1 MSEEEKTI
9 NKENEKPCGM
19 SKKQAIIFWIIFP
32 LVSLLITALMVF
44 YLDLARGPLAITI
57 IEFINIAVAV
67 VLTIIFRNKRVYFR
81 LIPLSAFFIITAILL
96 PLANPIIV
104 KKHATGNFNA
114 TPTEVLELQN
124 GKVRGVYNNDETVEV
139 YAGIP
144 YAKAPV
150 GEYRWR
156 EPEDVTNWEGIKDCF
171 YFAPMAVQSSRP
183 AAISSLVDLYAEKSW
198 HPNYLTTYVQD
209 QSEDC
214 LYLNIWK
221 PHTNETNLP
230 ILIYYHGGS
239 LTSGSSADDG
249 FNGEMMAKKGIIMIT
264 VSYRLGI
271 LGYFAHQE
279 LRNESVNHTTGN
291 YGLLDQIKALKW
303 VNDNASYFGG
313 DKSNITIAGESAGSS
328 SVSAICS
335 SPLASGLFKRAIGES
350 SSVVVKRPPH
360 TFRTMEKA
368 LKVGEDT
375 FKEFNVTSI
384 EELRKIPAKEL
395 INTSYNNDSMTIDGY
410 ALTKYPYEVYGAGE
424 NNEEALLNGFNVLEA
439 DAFVVPS
446 FLLDPTNKD
455 NIYSRLEPL
464 FGISIAKKLM
474 EALEDEIEADAFT
487 AFNKI
492 YSTYWFMHPH
502 QSWTEEA
509 LKNGETVYR
518 YQFTKN
524 NGFIGTYHSGEIIYA
539 YNNVKKE
546 RDKASYRYD
555 DSDIALSDTM
565 SSYWVNFVRT
575 GDPNGTNLPI
585 WNPYNLTD
593 KKIMELGSNVGPI
606 DDPYQKLYPIIDEF
620 IESQILKE
628 EI

>member
-1 MSEEEKTI
+1 MSEEEKNI
-9 NKENEKPCGM
+9 NKEKEKPNRM
-19 SKKQAIIFWIIFP
+19 SKKQTIIFWIIFP
-32 LVSLLITALMVF
+32 IVSLLITSLMVF

-81 LIPLSAFFIITAILL
+81 LIPLSAFFILTAILL
-96 PLANPIIV
+96 PLANPIVV
-104 KKHATGNFNA
+104 KKHATGNLNA
-114 TPTEVLELQN
+114 TPTEVIELQN
-124 GKVRGVYNNDETVEV
+124 GKVRGIYNNDETVEV

-144 YAKAPV
+144 YAKAPI
-150 GEYRWR
+150 GEYRWK
-156 EPEDVTNWEGIKDCF
+156 EPEDVSNWEGIKDCS

-221 PHTNETNLP
+221 PHTSETNLP
-230 ILIYYHGGS
+230 ILVYYHGGS
-239 LTSGSSADDG
+239 LTTGSSADDG
-249 FNGEMMAKKGIIMIT
+249 INGEMMAKKGIIMIT

-271 LGYFAHQE
+271 LGYFAHEE

-360 TFRTMEKA
+360 TFRTMKDA
-368 LKVGEDT
+368 LKVGDDT
-375 FKEFNVTSI
+375 LKEFNVSSI

-395 INTSYNNDSMTIDGY
+395 VNTKYSNGSMTIDGY
-410 ALTKYPYEVYGAGE
+410 ALTKYPYEVYEAGD
-424 NNEEALLNGFNVLEA
+424 NNEEALLNGFNVKEA
-439 DAFVVPS
+439 DAFIIPT

-455 NIYSRLEPL
+455 NIYSRLEAV
-464 FGISIAKKLM
+464 FGISIAKKFM
-474 EALEDEIEADAFT
+474 EAYSEEIEQDAFKT
-487 AFNKI
+487 FNEI
-492 YSTYWFMHPH
+492 YSVYWFMHPH
-502 QSWTEEA
+502 QSWTREA

-518 YQFTKN
+518 YQFTKEN
-524 NGFIGTYHSGEIIYA
+524 HHLGTYHAGEIIYA
-539 YNNVKKE
+539 YNNVVKE
-546 RDKASYRYD
+546 KEKASYRYD
-555 DSDIALSDTM
+555 ESDILLADKM
-565 SSYWVNFVRT
+565 SSYWANFAKT
-575 GDPNGTNLPI
+575 GNPNGEGLPT
-585 WNPYNLTD
+585 WNPYNLSD
-593 KKIMELGSNVGPI
+593 KKIMELGTNIGPI
-606 DDPYQKLYPIIDEF
+606 DDPYQKAYPIIDEY
-620 IESQILKE
+620 IESLILKE
-628 EI
+628 GV